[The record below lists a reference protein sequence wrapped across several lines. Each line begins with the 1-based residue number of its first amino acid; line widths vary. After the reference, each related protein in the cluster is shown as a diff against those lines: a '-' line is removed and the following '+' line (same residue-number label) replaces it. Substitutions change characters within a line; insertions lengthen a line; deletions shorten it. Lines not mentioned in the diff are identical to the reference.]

1 MPKVS
6 IVVANYNNALY
17 LKECLS
23 SIQKQTYPD
32 YEALIFD
39 DASTDNSLKVINSF
53 AASDQ
58 RFRLIALPTNQ
69 GVSHLR
75 SISLSHCLG
84 EYVAILDADD
94 YSDKDRLKREVEFL
108 DNHTQVVLV
117 GGMYATVDETS
128 KVLSLSKPLPAGD
141 IELRWRMSTSN
152 CFVHSTVMFRKDA
165 AIAAGGYNANMTC
178 AEDMDLFSRLML
190 HGKMATIPSLL
201 SYWRTHSISY
211 TGQASDKI
219 LSGTYEVLADTA
231 KRVLGKDITQLEAK
245 ALYHLKAHS
254 RDALVIVLDVIQS
267 YRKLYSQ
274 NTSVSSEQHLLLR
287 LHLKMLLDIKKRNQ
301 DNSWY
306 REVQPMLEN
315 HIKEIVSAIGYYWLW
330 DRGLNLSTRN
340 WLFLISLSLKPQG
353 KD

>member
-1 MPKVS
+1 MPRVS
-6 IVVANYNNALY
+6 VIVANYNNERY
-17 LKECLS
+17 LSECLDS
-23 SIQKQTYPD
+23 LLQQSYRD
-32 YEALIFD
+32 FEVLVFD
-39 DASTDNSLKVINSF
+39 DASTDNSRELIGKY
-53 AASDQ
+53 ADMDK
-58 RFRLIALPTNQ
+58 RFKLIALPVNK
-69 GVSHLR
+69 GVAHLR
-75 SISLSHCLG
+75 SISLSYCAG
-84 EYVAILDADD
+84 EYVAVLDADD
-94 YSDKDRLKREVEFL
+94 YSDKDRLKREVVFL
-108 DNHTQVVLV
+108 DSHPQVVLV
-117 GGMYATVDETS
+117 GGMYATINETS
-128 KVLSLSKPLPAGD
+128 KVLSLSKPLPEND
-141 IELRWRMSTSN
+141 LELRWSMSTSY
-152 CFVHSTVMFRKDA
+152 CFVHSTVMLRKDA
-165 AIAAGGYNANMTC
+165 ALAAGGYNANMTC

-190 HGKMATIPSLL
+190 HGKMATIPHLL

-219 LSGTYEVLADTA
+219 LSGTYENLAGTA